1 MKYVSENTRQWI
13 KAFLLSVLLGGAQ
26 AALAAGGLSSA
37 ESSLKDAILS
47 FYGIVAILAGL
58 AMLVTAVWGYFGN
71 KTLKD
76 VVEVCGWI
84 FLAGASLAVAKAVFD
99 WGKQASFS

>member
-13 KAFLLSVLLGGAQ
+13 KAFLLSVMLGGAQ

-37 ESSLKDAILS
+37 ESSLKDVILS

-58 AMLVTAVWGYFGN
+58 AMLVTAVWGYLGH

-76 VVEVCGWI
+76 VVEVCAWI
-84 FLAGASLAVAKAVFD
+84 FFAGASLAIAKAIFD
-99 WGKQASFS
+99 WGKQAYFS